1 MLLITGGTP
10 GRQPIMTNNTLIQ
23 ETKRTNTPSMEAQSH
38 KPTPYSTNTEHPIQ
52 EPITPRKTILEV
64 EKPTRRTKPR
74 DLTEPP
80 NQSHQGKHPTHTKPP
95 NTEHPQNTPKHAKTR
110 PRHPTP
116 HKENTHTT
124 HQQPNHTHTHHTR
137 KPPPEPL
144 KPQNPQPTLTRNQNT
159 PPSHAP
165 KPRPHPQNHP
175 ERTIAAGR
183 PIMKPSISAS
193 SIPNRTNAGRWNT
206 PEPSSR
212 HMSEWVVEA

>member
-23 ETKRTNTPSMEAQSH
+23 ETKRTNTPSMEVQSH

-80 NQSHQGKHPTHTKPP
+80 NQSHQRKHPTHTKPP
-95 NTEHPQNTPKHAKTR
+95 KHRTPPEHAKAS

-116 HKENTHTT
+116 PYRDTPTP
-124 HQQPNHTHTHHTR
+124 PNHPPTTQPHPHASYTETPTR
-137 KPPPEPL
+137 T
-144 KPQNPQPTLTRNQNT
+144 PQTPKNTQSTLTRSQNT
-159 PPSHAP
+159 PKPPSP
-165 KPRPHPQNHP
+165 
-175 ERTIAAGR
+175 T
-183 PIMKPSISAS
+183 
-193 SIPNRTNAGRWNT
+193 
-206 PEPSSR
+206 
-212 HMSEWVVEA
+212 